1 MVPQKLRPVDFPAS
15 TPRIVFHSIAPP
27 DNDMEHE
34 YVGQKLLLND
44 ITEIATLPTTGES
57 GPTTGESGP
66 TTGES
71 GPTTGE
77 SGEVFPLL
85 CPALP

>member
-1 MVPQKLRPVDFPAS
+1 
-15 TPRIVFHSIAPP
+15 
-27 DNDMEHE
+27 MEHE

-77 SGEVFPLL
+77 SGPTTGESGEVFPLL